1 MSIESICAAVAGIKR
16 RFGDA
21 IAEEVCD
28 ALGIITIYQPMG
40 ATPEAC
46 KGFFL
51 RQSRKKVICINND
64 LAEFHRRIIL
74 PHELGHGVLH
84 GNTARECA
92 FHDFALFDTTAQTE
106 YEANIFAAEFLMS
119 DDEVLD
125 LLNGDMSFFHAA
137 AILRVPPELLDFKF
151 RVLKRQGYAIN
162 APIISDSDFMKDIDR
177 RNRF

>member
-1 MSIESICAAVAGIKR
+1 MSIEYIRDSVAGIKR
-16 RFGDA
+16 RFGNA
-21 IAEEVCD
+21 AAEEVCD

-40 ATPEAC
+40 AVPESC

-51 RQSRKKVICINND
+51 RQSRKKVICINSE
-64 LAEFHRRIIL
+64 LAESHQRIIL

-125 LLNGDMSFFHAA
+125 LGN
-137 AILRVPPELLDFKF
+137 
-151 RVLKRQGYAIN
+151 QGYYWSNMLDNENPRN
-162 APIISDSDFMKDIDR
+162 ANTLVFSSEDIKTSSSFR
-177 RNRF
+177 HLGIPVRPVRAAEQ